1 MIYSCALL
9 NEQDVQNVKTGGF
22 SACFFMDFRLLR
34 HFCFS

>member
-22 SACFFMDFRLLR
+22 SACFFYGL
-34 HFCFS
+34 